1 MERSPPSARDAPVA
15 SAALKRM
22 ASAAVA
28 ILALAGVV
36 FTMWATSRSRGESLS
51 ALPAGEL
58 GCGGDDLGS
67 SSYII
72 RPLKVPEVSAGQ
84 VILVSAESNVLQE
97 FAVIDFAGQTGTYY
111 LCPRYKVPVRIGSVA
126 FTPQGGILATAYD
139 NQAVY
144 LFPDADLNAPPVIF
158 DLPEA
163 DSPVRD
169 NLYAVS
175 DATGDK
181 IWVVRSTGYETIV
194 NLYNT
199 DSDILNTMEMIGRYR
214 PAGVLTNAL
223 VLKGRSGVVTLG
235 EDGTFA
241 RLFDCP
247 DRDDCPDV
255 AAAYDNHM
263 ALLEESRTT
272 THPSGVFTK
281 GFGDQG
287 PVTEV
292 VFGDL
297 IVIDVETGKQ
307 YTVTKPLP
315 GSWYG
320 DPALYEEAGGD
331 FLRIN
336 HSPKVLMEFE
346 TGKGSGW
353 RNWSQ
358 YVIDIRDQ
366 TYRLL
371 RTGTGSADSKP
382 RVFETTDQQYFFF
395 TPYNRTL
402 YRIDRETGNGIPL
415 LVLPKRLDGYYV
427 YDVL

>member
-1 MERSPPSARDAPVA
+1 MTRSPPSARDAPVA
-15 SAALKRM
+15 SAVAKRIM
-22 ASAAVA
+22 SAAVA
-28 ILALAGVV
+28 VLALAGVV
-36 FTMWATSRSRGESLS
+36 FTLWSTSRSRGESLS
-51 ALPAGEL
+51 ALPVGEI
-58 GCGGDDLGS
+58 GCVGDDRGS

-72 RPLKVPEVSAGQ
+72 RPLEVPDVRAGQ
-84 VILVSAESNVLQE
+84 VILVAADSNVLQE
-97 FAVIDFAGQTGTYY
+97 FAVIDFAGQTGKYY
-111 LCPRYKVPVRIGSVA
+111 LCPRYRAPVRIGSVS
-126 FTPQGGILATAYD
+126 FTTRGGILATTYD

-163 DSPVRD
+163 DSLVRD
-169 NLYAVS
+169 NLYAVP

-181 IWVVRSTGYETIV
+181 IWVVRSTSYETIV

-199 DSDILNTMEMIGRYR
+199 DSDILNTMEMTGRYR
-214 PAGVLTNAL
+214 PAGVLTHAL
-223 VLKGRSGVVTLG
+223 VLKGRSGVVMLG
-235 EDGTFA
+235 EDGTVA

-255 AAAYDNHM
+255 AAVYDNYV

-292 VFGDL
+292 IFGDL
-297 IVIDVETGKQ
+297 VVINVETGTQ
-307 YTVTKPLP
+307 HTVPKPLS

-331 FLRIN
+331 FVRIN
-336 HSPKVLMEFE
+336 YSPKFLMEFE
-346 TGKGSGW
+346 TGEGSGW
-353 RNWSQ
+353 RDWSQ

-382 RVFETTDQQYFFF
+382 RVFETNDQQYFFF

-402 YRIDRETGNGIPL
+402 YKIDRETGNRIPL
-415 LVLPKRLDGYYV
+415 LTLPDRLDGYYV